1 MKDMS
6 KRKEDIND
14 EVVLRIKT
22 YDYSFIAPF
31 TFDGEREKNINY
43 KGCLSCKKCILHHK
57 FKGLPTGN
65 LNAKY
70 MFVGEAPSTNRAGL
84 NIEANY
90 VWHDGPSSKLLK
102 DALQSLDILKD
113 SFFTNVIKCS
123 LDHNQS
129 QRPEEYEY
137 CMNNFLLKEI
147 ELVNPKYIVL
157 MGNQAFNA
165 FMLMADYIHQPYE
178 GRKMMHPSYFIYKG
192 KKFNDVADHV
202 REVLK
207 LNEDDAIKK

>member
-14 EVVLRIKT
+14 EVILRIKT
-22 YDYSFIAPF
+22 YDYNFIMPF
-31 TFDGEREKNINY
+31 TFDGEPEKNINY

-102 DALQSLDILKD
+102 DALHSLDILKD

-123 LDHNQS
+123 LEHNQS
-129 QRPEEYEY
+129 QRPEDYEY
-137 CMNNFLLKEI
+137 CMQNFLTYEI
-147 ELVNPKYIVL
+147 GLVKPEYIIL
-157 MGNQAFNA
+157 MGNQAYNA
-165 FMLMADYIHQPYE
+165 FMLIDKKIEYKYE
-178 GRKMMHPSYFIYKG
+178 GRKMTHPSYFIYKG
-192 KKFNDVADHV
+192 KKFEDLANHV
-202 REVLK
+202 REVLGV
-207 LNEDDAIKK
+207 